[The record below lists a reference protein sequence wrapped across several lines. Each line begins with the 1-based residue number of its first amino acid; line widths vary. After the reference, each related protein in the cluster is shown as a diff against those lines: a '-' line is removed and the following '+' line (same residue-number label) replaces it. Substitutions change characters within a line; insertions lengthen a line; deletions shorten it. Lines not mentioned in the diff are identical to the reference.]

1 MWLHGPIC
9 LDLCSLQPPIS
20 EVFTDIC
27 CWLY

>member
-27 CWLY
+27 C